1 MIPSCIESDIRGVV
15 LSILSIILGLV
26 IILCPVSLSIGVFLI
41 RLTNKMITLFPLKIT
56 LIYIGVIGIFISIL
70 TSGINKRKIIEA
82 KNLILKKPL

>member
-26 IILCPVSLSIGVFLI
+26 
-41 RLTNKMITLFPLKIT
+41 ITLFPLKIT